1 MLGSVN
7 KGIEKIKGR
16 PSAMFKIFV
25 QLPGLTSFVGIGIVI
40 SLYTNVDIGNVPLLI
55 RILCN
60 GGLIYG

>member
-1 MLGSVN
+1 
-7 KGIEKIKGR
+7 
-16 PSAMFKIFV
+16 MFKIFV